1 MTSADFRRTP
11 APFPMVALS
20 VRQAE
25 QTDTC
30 DGSPRIRR
38 MAFTA
43 QVLDLPMQMNE
54 DGFVMFGSLACPH
67 RPSIEFLF
75 VTSQL

>member
-1 MTSADFRRTP
+1 
-11 APFPMVALS
+11 
-20 VRQAE
+20 
-25 QTDTC
+25 
-30 DGSPRIRR
+30 

-43 QVLDLPMQMNE
+43 QALDLPMRMNE
-54 DGFVMFGSLACPH
+54 DGFVMFGSLTCPH